1 MSFRR
6 SKTRMKNFLYNF
18 SGTLSTPSFLQKSN
32 LTTRLKNHTKLSK
45 RLMLSINDFQYFIII
60 KHQQEIL
67 SPDFRR
73 ENIRKLKEKIKYF
86 VVQISNNKLMT
97 ISSSLGRQKLLILIR
112 QLKNLMFPIERNKR

>member
-67 SPDFRR
+67 SSDFRR